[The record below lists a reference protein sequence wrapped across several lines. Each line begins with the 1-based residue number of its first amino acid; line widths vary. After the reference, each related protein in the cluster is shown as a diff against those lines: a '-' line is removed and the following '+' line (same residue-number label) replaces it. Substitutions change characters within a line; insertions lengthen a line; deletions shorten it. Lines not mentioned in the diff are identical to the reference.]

1 MADRVYPNNKEVDMG
16 SKIEFNGIDWATVEN
31 NIQNNRFAQ
40 HNTSEI
46 INMIQQLTG
55 VSEDEIQGVLNE
67 ATEKFGIENEHN
79 SFGSEPM
86 ESTSFDESMNGGM
99 DSGMDSG
106 MEAVAGSKKET
117 KTAKTK
123 KIAFTHP
130 SQISAEAIEKALANG
145 DKKLANTILAARKEN
160 RLRIAK
166 AIQASIDK
174 PESNVKT
181 SQVESVWVK
190 TFSGQPEKLREA
202 IVAMKASGIDTA
214 EAEMALSKLQ
224 PVQSTQTTTNTG
236 EPMKFASP
244 SEFTKAQRLAFNQ
257 VATSLGM
264 PKEYIEAMTSKPMSP
279 DVEALSSKLK
289 EVIASS
295 ISSETKA
302 SVIKNL
308 IKEAKLSSDSKSEF
322 IEYWNNVLGYQDK
335 EFWPSVAEEY
345 GAKGK

>member
-40 HNTSEI
+40 DNTAEI

-55 VSEDEIQGVLNE
+55 VSQDDIQGVLNE
-67 ATEKFGIENEHN
+67 ATEKFGTENDVDA
-79 SFGSEPM
+79 FD
-86 ESTSFDESMNGGM
+86 STSMENPSFEEGINGGI
-99 DSGMDSG
+99 DGGMRAD
-106 MEAVAGSKKET
+106 AVASSSSNT

-130 SQISAEAIEKALANG
+130 SQISAEAIEKALADG
-145 DKKLANTILAARKEN
+145 DQKLANTILAARKEN
-160 RLRIAK
+160 RIRIAK
-166 AIQASIDK
+166 AIESSMDK
-174 PESNVKT
+174 PKSNTKT

-190 TFSGQPEKLREA
+190 TFSGQPEKLKEA
-202 IVAMKASGIDTA
+202 IVAMKASGINTA
-214 EAEMALSKLQ
+214 DAEVALAELQ
-224 PVQSTQTTTNTG
+224 PSQVSTTTNMG

-244 SEFTKAQRLAFNQ
+244 NEFTKAQRLAFNQ

-264 PKEYIEAMTSKPMSP
+264 PKEYIEAMISKPISP

-289 EVIASS
+289 EVISS
-295 ISSETKA
+295 NISNETKT

-322 IEYWNNVLGYQDK
+322 VDYWNNVLGYQDK

-345 GAKGK
+345 SEKGK